1 MDKTTGIKEIWQDIL
16 KNLEGEI
23 TIEAVDLW
31 LRPIKPLVIEADT
44 LKLEVPDSMI
54 YKNVKERYEEIII
67 KTALALTGRTFTINY
82 SLSLASSEPKPAPKT
97 EPEPVKEESSNRT
110 PGMGQTPA
118 FAFNPNYTFETFIEG
133 ASNRFAYAS
142 AVALSQNPGKSN
154 PFFIYSAPGLGK
166 THLLH
171 AIANGMLKGNPGA
184 RIIYTASENFVNE
197 YIENLQNKTPETFR
211 NKYRKLDC
219 ILLDD
224 IQFLIGKDKSEEEF
238 FYTFNSLFES
248 KKQIVVTSDRPPK
261 ELALSQRLV
270 SRFLSGLAVDI
281 KMPDLETRI
290 AILRQKKEIY
300 KFAVPDDVITFV
312 AENVKKN
319 IRELEGCLI
328 TVGNYCANMHIQPTI
343 DIVKGII
350 KDHMTTG
357 EQDETR
363 INVDTIKA
371 IVAEKYNM
379 DKKDFKSPRKTEA
392 IAFPRQIAMFLA
404 CALTDMSLPEIG
416 EVFNRDHTTVMF
428 ARDKIKQMIQTDPYF
443 NELINLLINKIR
455 AVNNSGPA

>member
-1 MDKTTGIKEIWQDIL
+1 MDNPTDIKEIWQEVL
-16 KNLEGEI
+16 SKLEGEI
-23 TIEAVDLW
+23 GLEAVDLW
-31 LRPIKPLVIEADT
+31 LRSIKPLVIEADT
-44 LKLEVPDSMI
+44 LKLEVPDPII
-54 YKNVKERYEEIII
+54 YNTVKERYEANIV
-67 KTALALTGRTFTINY
+67 KTALAVAGRNFTIHY
-82 SLSLASSEPKPAPKT
+82 SLSLASSQPKPAPK
-97 EPEPVKEESSNRT
+97 PEPVQEEPLNRA

-133 ASNRFAYAS
+133 SSNRFAYAS
-142 AVALSQNPGKSN
+142 AVALAQNPGKSN
-154 PFFIYSAPGLGK
+154 PFFISSAPGLGH
-166 THLLH
+166 TPLLPG
-171 AIANGMLKGNPGA
+171 IANEMLKSNPGA

-211 NKYRKLDC
+211 KKYRNLDC

-290 AILRQKKEIY
+290 AILRQKKDIH
-300 KFAVPDDVITFV
+300 KFTIPDEVITFI

-328 TVGNYCANMHIQPTI
+328 TVGNYCSNMRTQPTI
-343 DIVKGII
+343 DIVKEII
-350 KDHMTTG
+350 KDHIAPG
-357 EQDETR
+357 DQEDNR
-363 INVDTIKA
+363 INVDLIKTV
-371 IVAEKYNM
+371 VADKYGM
-379 DKKDFKSPRKTEA
+379 DRKDFKSPRKTEA

-404 CALTDMSLPEIG
+404 CDLTEMSLPEIG
-416 EVFNRDHTTVMF
+416 DSFSRDHTTVMF
-428 ARDKIKQMIQTDPYF
+428 ARDKIKQLVHSDPYF
-443 NELINLLINKIR
+443 NEVINQLIAKIK
-455 AVNNSGPA
+455 AVSNS

>member
-1 MDKTTGIKEIWQDIL
+1 MDNTKDIKEIWQDLL
-16 KNLEGEI
+16 KKLEGEI
-23 TIEAVDLW
+23 GLEAVDLW
-31 LRPIKPLVIEADT
+31 LRPIKPLVIEGNT
-44 LKLEVPDSMI
+44 FKLEVPDPII
-54 YKNVKERYEEIII
+54 YKTVKERYEEKMIQS
-67 KTALALTGRTFTINY
+67 AFALTGTNFTINY
-82 SLSLASSEPKPAPKT
+82 SLSLASSAPNPAPKIEIVRE
-97 EPEPVKEESSNRT
+97 EPQNRT

-142 AVALSQNPGKSN
+142 AVGVSQNPGKSN

-171 AIANGMLKGNPGA
+171 GIANEMLKTNPSA

-197 YIENLQNKTPETFR
+197 YIEMLQNKTPEAFR
-211 NKYRKLDC
+211 KKYRRLDC
-219 ILLDD
+219 LLLDD
-224 IQFLIGKDKSEEEF
+224 IQFLIGKDRSEEEF

-290 AILRQKKEIY
+290 AILRQKKELH
-300 KFAVPDDVITFV
+300 KFVIPDEVITFI
-312 AENVKKN
+312 AEHVKKN

-328 TVGNYCANMHIQPTI
+328 TVGNFCSNPSEQPTI
-343 DIVKGII
+343 DVIREKI
-350 KDHMTTG
+350 KDHISPG
-357 EQDETR
+357 DQEDSR
-363 INVDTIKA
+363 ITADLIKTV
-371 IVAEKYNM
+371 VADKYSM
-379 DKKDFKSPRKTEA
+379 DMKDFKSPRKTEA

-404 CALTDMSLPEIG
+404 CDLTEMSLPEIG
-416 EVFNRDHTTVMF
+416 DAFDRDHTTVMF
-428 ARDKIKQMIQTDPYF
+428 ARDKIKQLVHTDPYF
-443 NELINLLINKIR
+443 NEVINQLIAKVK
-455 AVNNSGPA
+455 AVSNSSKP

>member
-1 MDKTTGIKEIWQDIL
+1 MDNSTDIKEIWQLLL
-16 KNLEGEI
+16 KKLEDEI
-23 TIEAVDLW
+23 GLEAVALW
-31 LRPIKPLVIEADT
+31 LKPITPLFIEEDT
-44 LKLEVPDSMI
+44 LKLEVPDSII
-54 YKNVKERYEEIII
+54 YKTVKERYEEKIIGV
-67 KTALALTGRTFTINY
+67 ALTLTGKTFKINY
-82 SLSLASSEPKPAPKT
+82 SMSLAPSEQKPAPRI
-97 EPEPVKEESSNRT
+97 EPVREEPQPRQGNT
-110 PGMGQTPA
+110 PP
-118 FAFNPNYTFETFIEG
+118 FVFNPNYTFETFIEG

-142 AVALSQNPGKSN
+142 AVAVSQNPGKSN

-171 AIANGMLKGNPGA
+171 GIANEMLKNNPGA

-197 YIENLQNKTPETFR
+197 YIENLQNKTPEAFR

-290 AILRQKKEIY
+290 AILRQKKEIH
-300 KFAVPDDVITFV
+300 KFVIPDDVITFI
-312 AENVKKN
+312 AEHVKKN

-328 TVGNYCANMHIQPTI
+328 TVGNYCSNMRAQPTI
-343 DIVKGII
+343 DIVKEII
-350 KDHMTTG
+350 KDHMAPG
-357 EQDETR
+357 DQDENR
-363 INVDTIKA
+363 IGVDLIKT
-371 IVAEKYNM
+371 VVSEKYGM

-404 CALTDMSLPEIG
+404 CDLTEMSLPEIG
-416 EVFNRDHTTVMF
+416 DAFNRDHTTVMF
-428 ARDKIKQMIQTDPYF
+428 ARDKIKQLVHTDPYF
-443 NELINLLINKIR
+443 NEVVNQLIAKIK
-455 AVNNSGPA
+455 AVSNSSKS

>member
-1 MDKTTGIKEIWQDIL
+1 MDNSTDIKEIWQEIL

-23 TIEAVDLW
+23 GLEAVDLW
-31 LRPIKPLVIEADT
+31 LRSIKPLVIEDDT
-44 LKLEVPDSMI
+44 LKLEVPDPII
-54 YKNVKERYEEIII
+54 YNTVKERYEANIVA
-67 KTALALTGRTFTINY
+67 KALAVTGKSFTIHY
-82 SLSLASSEPKPAPKT
+82 SLSLASSQPKPAPQ
-97 EPEPVKEESSNRT
+97 PEPAREDPQNRA
-110 PGMGQTPA
+110 PSMGHTPA
-118 FAFNPNYTFETFIEG
+118 FALNPNYTFETFIEG

-142 AVALSQNPGKSN
+142 AVDLARNPGKSN

-171 AIANGMLKGNPGA
+171 GIANEMLKSNPGA

-211 NKYRKLDC
+211 KKYRNLDC

-238 FYTFNSLFES
+238 FHTFTSLFES
-248 KKQIVVTSDRPPK
+248 QKQIVLTSDRPPK

-270 SRFLSGLAVDI
+270 GRLLAGLAVDI
-281 KMPDLETRI
+281 KMPDLETLI
-290 AILRQKKEIY
+290 AILRQKNEIH
-300 KFAVPDDVITFV
+300 KFSVPDEVITFI

-328 TVGNYCANMHIQPTI
+328 TVGNYCSNMNTQPTI
-343 DIVKGII
+343 DIVKDVI
-350 KDHMTTG
+350 KDHITPG
-357 EQDETR
+357 DQEDTR
-363 INVDTIKA
+363 INVDLIKT
-371 IVAEKYNM
+371 VVSEKYGM

-404 CALTDMSLPEIG
+404 CDLTEMSLPEIG
-416 EVFNRDHTTVMF
+416 DSFNRDHTTVMF
-428 ARDKIKQMIQTDPYF
+428 ARDKIKQMVHSDPYF
-443 NELINLLINKIR
+443 NELINQLISKIK
-455 AVNNSGPA
+455 AVSNS

>member
-1 MDKTTGIKEIWQDIL
+1 VDNSTDIKEIWQDIL
-16 KNLEGEI
+16 KKLETRIGP
-23 TIEAVDLW
+23 EAVDLW
-31 LRPIKPLVIEADT
+31 LRPIKPLVIESDT

-54 YKNVKERYEEIII
+54 YNTVKERYENLIIEA
-67 KTALALTGRTFTINY
+67 ALAAAGKTFVINY
-82 SLSLASSEPKPAPKT
+82 SLSLASSEPKPSPK
-97 EPEPVKEESSNRT
+97 PAAVREEHPNRVQ
-110 PGMGQTPA
+110 GMGQTPA

-142 AVALSQNPGKSN
+142 AVAVSQNPGKSN

-171 AIANGMLKGNPGA
+171 GIANEMLQSNPGA

-197 YIENLQNKTPETFR
+197 YIENLQNKTPEAFR

-290 AILRQKKEIY
+290 AILRQKKEIH
-300 KFAVPDDVITFV
+300 KFIIPDDVITFI

-343 DIVKGII
+343 DIVKEVI
-350 KDHMTTG
+350 KDHIG
-357 EQDETR
+357 PGDQDENR
-363 INVDTIKA
+363 INIDIIKNV
-371 IVAEKYNM
+371 VADKYSM
-379 DKKDFKSPRKTEA
+379 DRKDFKSPRKTEA

-404 CALTDMSLPEIG
+404 CSLTEMSLPEIG
-416 EVFNRDHTTVMF
+416 DAFNRDHTTVMF
-428 ARDKIKQMIQTDPYF
+428 ARDKIKQLVHTDPYF
-443 NELINLLINKIR
+443 NEVINQLIAKIKS
-455 AVNNSGPA
+455 VSNSSKP

>member
-1 MDKTTGIKEIWQDIL
+1 VDNSNDIKEIWQDIL
-16 KNLEGEI
+16 KKLEVNIGL
-23 TIEAVDLW
+23 EAVDLW
-31 LRPIKPLVIEADT
+31 LKPIKPLVIEADT
-44 LKLEVPDSMI
+44 IKLEVPDSMI
-54 YKNVKERYEEIII
+54 YKIVKDRYENDII
-67 KTALALTGRTFTINY
+67 KTALASTGRNFTINY
-82 SLSLASSEPKPAPKT
+82 SLSLASSEPKSVPKT
-97 EPEPVKEESSNRT
+97 EPARNESRHIAHDAD
-110 PGMGQTPA
+110 QTPA
-118 FAFNPNYTFETFIEG
+118 FAFNPHYTFETFIEG

-142 AVALSQNPGKSN
+142 AVSISQNPGKSN

-171 AIANGMLKGNPGA
+171 GIANEMLKNNPRA

-197 YIENLQNKTPETFR
+197 YIENLQNKTPEAFR

-290 AILRQKKEIY
+290 AILRQKKEMH
-300 KFAVPDDVITFV
+300 KFIIPDDVITFI

-328 TVGNYCANMHIQPTI
+328 TVGNYCSNLRAQPTI
-343 DIVKGII
+343 DIVKEVI
-350 KDHMTTG
+350 KDHIAPG
-357 EQDETR
+357 EQDENR
-363 INVDTIKA
+363 IDVDIIKTV
-371 IVAEKYNM
+371 VADKYGI
-379 DKKDFKSPRKTEA
+379 DRKDFKSPRKTEA

-404 CALTDMSLPEIG
+404 CDLTEMSLPEIG
-416 EVFNRDHTTVMF
+416 DSFNRDHTTVMF
-428 ARDKIKQMIQTDPYF
+428 ARDKIKQLVHTDPYF
-443 NELINLLINKIR
+443 NEVINQLITKIKT
-455 AVNNSGPA
+455 VSNSPKA

>member
-1 MDKTTGIKEIWQDIL
+1 MDNPTDIKEIWQDIL
-16 KNLEGEI
+16 KKLEGDI
-23 TIEAVDLW
+23 GLEAVDLW
-31 LRPIKPLVIEADT
+31 LRPIKALVIEADT
-44 LKLEVPDSMI
+44 LKLEVPDPII
-54 YKNVKERYEEIII
+54 YKTVKERYEENII
-67 KTALALTGRTFTINY
+67 KTALASTGKSFTINY
-82 SLSLASSEPKPAPKT
+82 SLSLASSQPKPAPK
-97 EPEPVKEESSNRT
+97 PEPVREEHVNRS

-142 AVALSQNPGKSN
+142 AVALAQNPGKSN

-171 AIANGMLKGNPGA
+171 GIANEMLKSNPGA
-184 RIIYTASENFVNE
+184 RIFYTACENFVNE
-197 YIENLQNKTPETFR
+197 YIENLQNKTPEAFR

-261 ELALSQRLV
+261 ELALNQRLV

-290 AILRQKKEIY
+290 AILRQKKEIH
-300 KFAVPDDVITFV
+300 KFVIPDDVITFI

-328 TVGNYCANMHIQPTI
+328 TVGNYCSNMRTQPTI
-343 DIVKGII
+343 DIVKEII
-350 KDHMTTG
+350 KDHIAPG
-357 EQDETR
+357 DQEDSR
-363 INVDTIKA
+363 INIDLIKTV
-371 IVAEKYNM
+371 VADKYGM
-379 DKKDFKSPRKTEA
+379 KREDFKSPRKTEA

-404 CALTDMSLPEIG
+404 CDLTEMSLPEIG
-416 EVFNRDHTTVMF
+416 DAFSRDHTTVMF
-428 ARDKIKQMIQTDPYF
+428 ARDKIKQLVHTDPYF
-443 NELINLLINKIR
+443 NEVINQLISKIK
-455 AVNNSGPA
+455 AVSNSA

>member
-1 MDKTTGIKEIWQDIL
+1 MDNPTDIKEIWQDIL
-16 KNLEGEI
+16 KRLEGDI
-23 TIEAVDLW
+23 GLEAVDLW

-44 LKLEVPDSMI
+44 LKLEVPDPII
-54 YKNVKERYEEIII
+54 YKTVKERYEENIV
-67 KTALALTGRTFTINY
+67 KTALAVTGNNFTINY
-82 SLSLASSEPKPAPKT
+82 SLSLASSEPKPAPKI
-97 EPEPVKEESSNRT
+97 EPAREGHLTRA
-110 PGMGQTPA
+110 PGMGQTQA

-142 AVALSQNPGKSN
+142 AVALAQKPGKSN

-171 AIANGMLKGNPGA
+171 GIANEMLKNNPGA

-197 YIENLQNKTPETFR
+197 YIENLQNKTPEAFR

-261 ELALSQRLV
+261 ELALNQRLV

-281 KMPDLETRI
+281 KMPDFETRI
-290 AILRQKKEIY
+290 AILRQKKEMH
-300 KFAVPDDVITFV
+300 KFTIPDDVITFI

-328 TVGNYCANMHIQPTI
+328 TVGNYCSNMRTHPTI
-343 DIVKGII
+343 DIVKEII
-350 KDHMTTG
+350 KDHIAPG
-357 EQDETR
+357 DQEDSR
-363 INVDTIKA
+363 INIDLIKTV
-371 IVAEKYNM
+371 VADKYGM
-379 DKKDFKSPRKTEA
+379 DRKDFKSPRKTEA

-404 CALTDMSLPEIG
+404 CDLTEMSLPEIG
-416 EVFNRDHTTVMF
+416 DSFNRDHTTVMF
-428 ARDKIKQMIQTDPYF
+428 ARDKIKQLVHTDPYF
-443 NELINLLINKIR
+443 NEVINQLISKIK
-455 AVNNSGPA
+455 AVSNSS

>member
-1 MDKTTGIKEIWQDIL
+1 VDNPTDIKEIWQDIL
-16 KNLEGEI
+16 KKLEGDI
-23 TIEAVDLW
+23 GLEAVDLW
-31 LRPIKPLVIEADT
+31 LRPIKALVIEADT
-44 LKLEVPDSMI
+44 LKLEVPDPII
-54 YKNVKERYEEIII
+54 YKTVKERYEENII
-67 KTALALTGRTFTINY
+67 KTALASTGKSFTINY
-82 SLSLASSEPKPAPKT
+82 SLSLASSQPKPAPK
-97 EPEPVKEESSNRT
+97 PEPVREEHVNRS

-142 AVALSQNPGKSN
+142 AVALAQNPGKSN

-171 AIANGMLKGNPGA
+171 GIANEMLKSNPGA
-184 RIIYTASENFVNE
+184 RIFYTACENFVNE
-197 YIENLQNKTPETFR
+197 YIENLQNKTPEAFR

-261 ELALSQRLV
+261 ELALNQRLV

-290 AILRQKKEIY
+290 AILRQKKEIH
-300 KFAVPDDVITFV
+300 KFVIPDDVITFI

-328 TVGNYCANMHIQPTI
+328 TVGNYCSNMRTQPTI
-343 DIVKGII
+343 DIVKEII
-350 KDHMTTG
+350 KDHIAPG
-357 EQDETR
+357 DQEDSR
-363 INVDTIKA
+363 INIDLIKTV
-371 IVAEKYNM
+371 VADKYGM
-379 DKKDFKSPRKTEA
+379 KREDFKSPRKTEA

-404 CALTDMSLPEIG
+404 CDLTEMSLPEIG
-416 EVFNRDHTTVMF
+416 DAFSRDHTTVMF
-428 ARDKIKQMIQTDPYF
+428 ARDKIKQLVHTDPYF
-443 NELINLLINKIR
+443 NEVINQLISKIK
-455 AVNNSGPA
+455 AVSNSA

>member
-1 MDKTTGIKEIWQDIL
+1 MDNPTDIKEIWLEIL
-16 KNLEGEI
+16 KKLEGDI
-23 TIEAVDLW
+23 GLEAVDLW
-31 LRPIKPLVIEADT
+31 LRSIKPLVIEGDT
-44 LKLEVPDSMI
+44 LKLEVTDPII
-54 YKNVKERYEEIII
+54 YNTVKERYEANIVGA
-67 KTALALTGRTFTINY
+67 ALAITGKNFTLQY
-82 SLSLASSEPKPAPKT
+82 SLSLASSQPKPAPK
-97 EPEPVKEESSNRT
+97 PEPVREEPLNRT
-110 PGMGQTPA
+110 PGMGHTPA

-133 ASNRFAYAS
+133 SSNRFAYAS
-142 AVALSQNPGKSN
+142 AVALARNPGKSN

-171 AIANGMLKGNPGA
+171 GIANEMLKSNPGA

-211 NKYRKLDC
+211 KKYRNLDC

-290 AILRQKKEIY
+290 AILRQKKDIH
-300 KFAVPDDVITFV
+300 KFTVPDEVITFI

-328 TVGNYCANMHIQPTI
+328 TVGNYCSNMNTQPTI
-343 DIVKGII
+343 DIVKEII
-350 KDHMTTG
+350 KDHIAPG
-357 EQDETR
+357 DQESR
-363 INVDTIKA
+363 ISIDLIKT
-371 IVAEKYNM
+371 VVSDKYGM

-404 CALTDMSLPEIG
+404 CDLTEMSLPEIG
-416 EVFNRDHTTVMF
+416 DSFNRDHTTVMF
-428 ARDKIKQMIQTDPYF
+428 ARDKIKQLVHSDPYF
-443 NELINLLINKIR
+443 NEVINQLIAKIK
-455 AVNNSGPA
+455 AVSNS

>member
-1 MDKTTGIKEIWQDIL
+1 VDNSADIKEIWQEIL
-16 KNLEGEI
+16 KKLEGDVGL
-23 TIEAVDLW
+23 EAVDLW
-31 LRPIKPLVIEADT
+31 LRSIKPLVIEADT
-44 LKLEVPDSMI
+44 LKLEVPDPII
-54 YKNVKERYEEIII
+54 YNTVKERYEASIV
-67 KTALALTGRTFTINY
+67 KTALAVTGKTFTIHY
-82 SLSLASSEPKPAPKT
+82 SLSLASSRPKEAPQ
-97 EPEPVKEESSNRT
+97 PEPVREEPLNRA
-110 PGMGQTPA
+110 PGMGHTPA

-133 ASNRFAYAS
+133 SSNRFAYAS
-142 AVALSQNPGKSN
+142 AVALAQNPGKSN

-171 AIANGMLKGNPGA
+171 GIANEMLKSNPGA

-211 NKYRKLDC
+211 KKYRNLDC

-290 AILRQKKEIY
+290 AILRQKNDIH
-300 KFAVPDDVITFV
+300 KFSVPDEVTTFI

-328 TVGNYCANMHIQPTI
+328 TVGNYCSNMRTQPTI
-343 DIVKGII
+343 DIVKEII
-350 KDHMTTG
+350 KDHIAPG
-357 EQDETR
+357 DQEESR
-363 INVDTIKA
+363 INVDLIKTV
-371 IVAEKYNM
+371 VADKYGM

-404 CALTDMSLPEIG
+404 CDLTEMSLPEIG
-416 EVFNRDHTTVMF
+416 DSFNRDHTTVMF
-428 ARDKIKQMIQTDPYF
+428 ARDKIKQLVHSDPYF
-443 NELINLLINKIR
+443 NEVINQLIAKIKS
-455 AVNNSGPA
+455 VSNS

>member
-1 MDKTTGIKEIWQDIL
+1 MDNSTDIKEIWQNIL
-16 KNLEGEI
+16 KKLEGEI
-23 TIEAVDLW
+23 SPDAVDLW

-54 YKNVKERYEEIII
+54 YKTVKERYEGNII
-67 KTALALTGRTFTINY
+67 KAAADATGKTFTINY
-82 SLSLASSEPKPAPKT
+82 SLSLASSEPKPALKQ
-97 EPEPVKEESSNRT
+97 EPVREEQSNRT

-142 AVALSQNPGKSN
+142 AVALTQNPGKSN

-171 AIANGMLKGNPGA
+171 AIANGMLKDNPEA

-281 KMPDLETRI
+281 KMPDFETRI

-300 KFAVPDDVITFV
+300 KFLIPDDVITFI

-328 TVGNYCANMHIQPTI
+328 TVGNYCSNMHIQPTI
-343 DIVKGII
+343 DIVKDVI
-350 KDHMTTG
+350 KDHMAPG
-357 EQDETR
+357 DQDENR
-363 INVDTIKA
+363 INVDTIKTV
-371 IVAEKYNM
+371 VAEKYNM

-404 CALTDMSLPEIG
+404 CDLTEMSLPEIG
-416 EVFNRDHTTVMF
+416 DAFNRDHTTVMF
-428 ARDKIKQMIQTDPYF
+428 ARDKIKQLVHTDPYF
-443 NELINLLINKIR
+443 NEVINQLINKVK
-455 AVNNSGPA
+455 AVSNSEKDR

>member
-1 MDKTTGIKEIWQDIL
+1 VDNSTDIKEIWQEIL
-16 KNLEGEI
+16 KKLEGEI
-23 TIEAVDLW
+23 GLEAVDLW
-31 LRPIKPLVIEADT
+31 LRSIKPLVIEADT
-44 LKLEVPDSMI
+44 LKLEVTDPII
-54 YKNVKERYEEIII
+54 YNTVKERYEANIV
-67 KTALALTGRTFTINY
+67 KTALAVTGRNFTIQY
-82 SLSLASSEPKPAPKT
+82 SLSLASSQPKPAPK
-97 EPEPVKEESSNRT
+97 PEPVHEEPVNRA
-110 PGMGQTPA
+110 PGMGHTPA

-133 ASNRFAYAS
+133 SSNRFAYAS
-142 AVALSQNPGKSN
+142 AVALAQNPGKSN

-171 AIANGMLKGNPGA
+171 GIANEMLKSNPGA

-211 NKYRKLDC
+211 KKYRNLDC

-290 AILRQKKEIY
+290 AILRQKKDIH
-300 KFAVPDDVITFV
+300 KFTIPDEVITFI

-328 TVGNYCANMHIQPTI
+328 TVGNYCSNMGTQPTI
-343 DIVKGII
+343 DIVKEII
-350 KDHMTTG
+350 KDHIAPG
-357 EQDETR
+357 DQEESR
-363 INVDTIKA
+363 INVDLIKT
-371 IVAEKYNM
+371 VVSEKYGM

-404 CALTDMSLPEIG
+404 CDLTEMSLPEIG
-416 EVFNRDHTTVMF
+416 DSFNRDHTTVMF
-428 ARDKIKQMIQTDPYF
+428 ARDKIKQLVHSDPYF
-443 NELINLLINKIR
+443 NEVINQLIAKIK
-455 AVNNSGPA
+455 AVSNS

>member
-1 MDKTTGIKEIWQDIL
+1 MDNPTDIKEIWLEIL
-16 KNLEGEI
+16 KKLEGDI
-23 TIEAVDLW
+23 GLEAVDLW
-31 LRPIKPLVIEADT
+31 LRSIKPLVIEGDT
-44 LKLEVPDSMI
+44 LKLEVTDPII
-54 YKNVKERYEEIII
+54 YNTVKERYEANIVGA
-67 KTALALTGRTFTINY
+67 ALAITGTNFTIQY
-82 SLSLASSEPKPAPKT
+82 SLSLASSRPKEAPQ
-97 EPEPVKEESSNRT
+97 PEPVSEEPINRA
-110 PGMGQTPA
+110 PGMGHTPA

-142 AVALSQNPGKSN
+142 AVVVSQNTGKSN

-171 AIANGMLKGNPGA
+171 AIANETLKSNPSA
-184 RIIYTASENFVNE
+184 RIIYIASETFVNE

-219 ILLDD
+219 LLLDD
-224 IQFLIGKDKSEEEF
+224 IQFLVGKDRSVEEF
-238 FYTFNSLFES
+238 FNTFNSLFES

-261 ELALSQRLV
+261 ELAMDPRMV

-290 AILRQKKEIY
+290 AILRQKNDLH
-300 KFAVPDDVITFV
+300 KFSVPDEVITFI

-328 TVGNYCANMHIQPTI
+328 TVGNYCTNMGDQPTI
-343 DIVKGII
+343 DTVKGII
-350 KDHMTTG
+350 KDHISPG
-357 EQDETR
+357 DQEESR
-363 INVDTIKA
+363 INVDLIKTV
-371 IVAEKYNM
+371 VADKYGM

-404 CALTDMSLPEIG
+404 CDLTEMSLPEIG
-416 EVFNRDHTTVMF
+416 DSFNRDHTTVMF
-428 ARDKIKQMIQTDPYF
+428 ARDKIKQLVHTDPYF
-443 NELINLLINKIR
+443 NEVINQLISKIK
-455 AVNNSGPA
+455 AVSNS